1 MAYHLQAWRENK
13 RLLRFRSLN
22 ACHKTFLS
30 GSKISDCPGNYLGS
44 KGKCSNSFDTFFHAF
59 GYNTRD
65 FFFFKQRKRET
76 APNRYNVIYFKVF
89 GAVVSSLLHYCWP
102 KIYKVSYLNWILSHL
117 WFQQMCGISE
127 HAIYRKCNYYW
138 LVCHS
143 ASDVIL
149 LQPTEV
155 NLHYSL
161 LLTQEILCILFTL
174 F

>member
-65 FFFFKQRKRET
+65 FFFKQRKRET
-76 APNRYNVIYFKVF
+76 APNHYNVIYFKVF
-89 GAVVSSLLHYCWP
+89 GAVQV
-102 KIYKVSYLNWILSHL
+102 ILSA
-117 WFQQMCGISE
+117 FQSLKTAFDKTS
-127 HAIYRKCNYYW
+127 AINKRVETTGRSRHRHFGVRQNR
-138 LVCHS
+138 
-143 ASDVIL
+143 
-149 LQPTEV
+149 
-155 NLHYSL
+155 L
-161 LLTQEILCILFTL
+161 LL
-174 F
+174 